1 VPPHAYG
8 KSEREHRQTERRQ
21 QFDRWLAA
29 HDAEIRRD
37 QAEKDAAIVDGGQFY
52 NDELSSAEKWHNNGR
67 RAASRDIRAQ
77 FATPSPEEPT
87 R

>member
-1 VPPHAYG
+1 VADEYTPTKSEVEGNWCYVPPHAYG

-21 QFDRWLAA
+21 QFHRWLAA

-37 QAEKDAAIVDGGQFY
+37 QAE
-52 NDELSSAEKWHNNGR
+52 
-67 RAASRDIRAQ
+67 RDIAEQ
-77 FATPSPEEPT
+77 ENT